1 MEENVELELELQR
14 GLEPPPS
21 SPGEGEWGLGV
32 GVRSGMEADY
42 EWRGLVFMALLGLRG
57 VDGESGRVSRVLT

>member
-32 GVRSGMEADY
+32 GVRSGVEADY
-42 EWRGLVFMALLGLRG
+42 KWGGLVFMALLGL
-57 VDGESGRVSRVLT
+57 